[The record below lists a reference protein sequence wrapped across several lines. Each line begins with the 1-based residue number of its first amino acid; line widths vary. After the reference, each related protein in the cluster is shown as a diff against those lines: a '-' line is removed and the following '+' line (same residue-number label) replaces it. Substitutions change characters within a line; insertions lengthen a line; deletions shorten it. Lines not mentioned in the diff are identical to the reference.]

1 MVVLI
6 KDAEIDGRV
15 IDVVLDGDRIAM
27 IGPHLDEPSGGTVI
41 TARGGALLPGL
52 HDHHVHLLALAARA
66 ASTCLGP
73 PAVTG
78 PVDLDAAI
86 RSAHGARRAG
96 EWLRG
101 VDHDDDVGGPL
112 DRSRLDHLAPGRPVR
127 VQHRSGAYWVL
138 STAALAHLPDEPS
151 VEGVER
157 DPDGAPTG
165 RLWRLDGWLRRH
177 LPDAGPPDLAEI
189 GRGFAR
195 RGVTGVTD
203 ATPSDDAS
211 DFDVLAE
218 AVRSGALPL
227 HVTVMGSALLAAT
240 DVPEPLRRGPVKVV
254 VGDHDLP
261 GLDAVAHDIETA
273 HRAGRPVAIHCVTAV
288 AAALS
293 LAAWEVAGVRRGD
306 RMEHGSVLDPAAADR
321 LAGLG
326 ITVVTQPAFV
336 HDHGDRYLDEVD
348 PTDRPHLYRC
358 ATLLGHGVAVA
369 GSSDAP
375 FGDADPWRAIA
386 TAVDRRTAAGRPLGT
401 GEEVSPARALELYLG
416 TPAAPGGPPRVV
428 RAGEPADLCLLARP
442 LSEVLADPAAVEVR
456 ATFVDGRPTHVL
468 DA

>member
-1 MVVLI
+1 MVLI
-6 KDAEIDGRV
+6 QDAEIDGRV
-15 IDVVLDGDRIAM
+15 VDVLLDGDRIAA
-27 IGPHLDEPSGGTVI
+27 IGPDLDEPPGGAVI
-41 TARGGALLPGL
+41 TAQGGALLPGL
-52 HDHHVHLLALAARA
+52 HDHHVHLLAHAARA
-66 ASTCLGP
+66 ASISLGP
-73 PAVTG
+73 PAVTA
-78 PVDLDAAI
+78 PDHLDAAI
-86 RSAHGARRAG
+86 RSAHRARRAG

-112 DRSRLDHLAPGRPVR
+112 DRSRLDDLAPGRPVR

-138 STAALAHLPDEPS
+138 STAGLAHLPVDSS

-177 LPDAGPPDLAEI
+177 LPDAGPPDLAEV
-189 GRGFAR
+189 GRRFAR
-195 RGVTGVTD
+195 CGVTGVTD

-240 DVPEPLRRGPVKVV
+240 HVPEPLRRGPVKIV

-273 HRAGRPVAIHCVTAV
+273 HRADRPVAIHCVTAV

-293 LAAWEVAGVRRGD
+293 LAAWELAGVRRGD
-306 RMEHGSVLDPAAADR
+306 RMEHGSVLDTAAADR

-358 ATLLGHGVAVA
+358 ATLLEHGVAVA

-375 FGDADPWRAIA
+375 FGDLDPWRAIVA
-386 TAVDRRTAAGRPLGT
+386 AVDRRTASGRSLSEDEAVT
-401 GEEVSPARALELYLG
+401 ASRALELYLG
-416 TPAAPGGPPRVV
+416 RPEAPGGPARRVRV
-428 RAGEPADLCLLARP
+428 GEPADLCLLTAP
-442 LSEVLADPAAVEVR
+442 LAEVLADPAAAEVR
-456 ATFVDGRPTHVL
+456 STICGGQLTHDL
-468 DA
+468 GG

>member
-1 MVVLI
+1 VVLI
-6 KDAEIDGRV
+6 QDAEVDGRV
-15 IDVVLDGDRIAM
+15 VDVLLDGGRIAA
-27 IGPHLDEPSGGTVI
+27 IAPDLDGPAGGAVI
-41 TARGGALLPGL
+41 AGRGGSLLPGL

-66 ASTCLGP
+66 SSISLGP
-73 PAVTG
+73 PAVTA
-78 PVDLDAAI
+78 PHDLDAAI
-86 RSAHGARRAG
+86 RSAHRARPQG

-101 VDHDDDVGGPL
+101 VDHDDDLGGPL
-112 DRSRLDHLAPGRPVR
+112 DRSRLDDLAPGRPLR

-138 STAALAHLPDEPS
+138 STAALAHLPVDRS
-151 VEGVER
+151 LEGVER

-177 LPDAGPPDLAEI
+177 LPDAGPPDLAEV
-189 GRGFAR
+189 GRRFSR

-203 ATPSDDAS
+203 ATPSVDAS

-227 HVTVMGSALLAAT
+227 RVTVMGSALLSAT
-240 DVPEPLRRGPVKVV
+240 DVPEPLRRGPVKIVI
-254 VGDHDLP
+254 GDHDLP

-273 HRAGRPVAIHCVTAV
+273 HRSDRAVAIHCVTAV

-321 LAGLG
+321 LAALG

-358 ATLLGHGVAVA
+358 ATLLEHGVAVA
-369 GSSDAP
+369 GSSDTP
-375 FGDADPWRAIA
+375 FGDADPWQAIA
-386 TAVDRRTAAGRPLGT
+386 TAVDRRTAAGRALGA
-401 GEEVSPARALELYLG
+401 GEAVSPARALALYLG
-416 TPAAPGGPPRVV
+416 TPEAPGGPPRVV
-428 RAGEPADLCLLARP
+428 RVGEPADLCLLTRP

-456 ATFVDGRPTHVL
+456 ATFAAARPTHLL
-468 DA
+468 DD